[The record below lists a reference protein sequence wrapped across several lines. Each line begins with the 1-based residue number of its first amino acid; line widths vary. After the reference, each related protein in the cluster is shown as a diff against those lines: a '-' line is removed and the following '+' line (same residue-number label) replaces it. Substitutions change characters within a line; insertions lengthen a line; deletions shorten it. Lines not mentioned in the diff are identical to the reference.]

1 MSVFRMLRCGDNRHG
16 EGRAKSF
23 YRHIVPPSH
32 CIAAMASIA
41 SDKCLGQKAWVEYEA
56 RIICRQD
63 SPLICNTVSTTSLHA
78 LLWKWLI
85 QNYERTL
92 CVMWLTVKYSDVHRM

>member
-16 EGRAKSF
+16 EGQAKSF

-41 SDKCLGQKAWVEYEA
+41 SDNAGVTRPGYTMRLG
-56 RIICRQD
+56 
-63 SPLICNTVSTTSLHA
+63 
-78 LLWKWLI
+78 
-85 QNYERTL
+85 
-92 CVMWLTVKYSDVHRM
+92 